1 MTVKS
6 HFAHGLVALAAVLTV
21 VSPALAAPPRGPTV
35 EVPGEVTIMSLTN
48 GATIEIDGKV
58 VGTVPLE
65 DSLVLMPGKH
75 RVKLTKRGY
84 TVYDEEFD
92 VGAGEAVELEI
103 DLLPYAGMVKILTA
117 VPGATVKVDGKVE
130 GVTPFDKDVPAGKKL
145 ITISR
150 PDFYDEV
157 RELDVRAG
165 ESYQLDIQLRPMP
178 RKKPVDVAG
187 GDAFYETWWFWTI
200 VGVAG
205 AGAAAA
211 VVATSSGQTT
221 TPNPHFSL
229 PIP

>member
-1 MTVKS
+1 MTVTA
-6 HFAHGLVALAAVLTV
+6 HIAHGIVALAAVITAA
-21 VSPALAAPPRGPTV
+21 SPALAAPPRGPKV

-58 VGTVPLE
+58 VGTVPLD
-65 DSLVLMPGKH
+65 DSLLLMPGTH

-84 TVYDEEFD
+84 TVYDEEFE
-92 VGAGEAVELEI
+92 VGAGESVELEI
-103 DLLPYAGMVKILTA
+103 DLLPYAGMVRILTA
-117 VPGATVKVDGKVE
+117 EPGATVKVDGKAE

-145 ITISR
+145 ITVSR

-165 ESYQLDIQLRPMP
+165 ESYQLDIQLRAMP
-178 RKKPVDVAG
+178 RKKPVDVSS

-211 VVATSSGQTT
+211 VVATQGGQTT
-221 TPNPHFSL
+221 TL
-229 PIP
+229 AGDIDLAIP

>member
-1 MTVKS
+1 MTLK
-6 HFAHGLVALAAVLTV
+6 AHIVHGMVALAAAVTAL
-21 VSPALAAPPRGPTV
+21 SPAVAAPPRGPKV

-58 VGTVPLE
+58 VGAVPLE
-65 DSLVLMPGKH
+65 DSLLLLPGKH

-84 TVYDEEFD
+84 TIYDEEFD
-92 VGAGEAVELEI
+92 VAAGESVELEI
-103 DLLPYAGMVKILTA
+103 DLLPYAGMVKIMTA
-117 VPGATVKVDGKVE
+117 EPGATVKIDGKVE

-145 ITISR
+145 ITVSR

-165 ESYQLDIQLRPMP
+165 ESYQLDIQLRAMP
-178 RKKPVDVAG
+178 KKRPDVAG
-187 GDAFYETWWFWTI
+187 GDEFYETWWFWTI

-211 VVATSSGQTT
+211 VVATSGGQTT
-221 TPNPHFSL
+221 TPTPSFSL
-229 PIP
+229 NVP